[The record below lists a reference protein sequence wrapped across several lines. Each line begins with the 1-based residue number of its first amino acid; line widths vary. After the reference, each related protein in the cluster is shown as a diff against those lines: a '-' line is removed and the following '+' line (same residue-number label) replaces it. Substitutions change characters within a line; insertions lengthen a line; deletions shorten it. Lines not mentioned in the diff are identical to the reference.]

1 MIALG
6 MCDVNMRTCIIG
18 LGCISSELILSGGA
32 FHLYQAVTKHT
43 LTSFSQGLQRWATCG
58 DRKAG
63 QRALVPSW
71 SLGSRKAPSD
81 PVAPWFAGGT
91 LEVAEEG
98 TRGGGW
104 ATTATLSLAVG
115 MKVPTS
121 MSL

>member
-1 MIALG
+1 
-6 MCDVNMRTCIIG
+6 MCDVNIRTCIIAFDYV
-18 LGCISSELILSGGA
+18 SSELILSGAA
-32 FHLYQAVTKHT
+32 FHLCRAVTKHT
-43 LTSFSQGLQRWATCG
+43 LTAFSQCLQRWATCG

-63 QRALVPSW
+63 QRALAACW

-81 PVAPWFAGGT
+81 PVAPRFAGGT

-104 ATTATLSLAVG
+104 AQTATLGLAVG

-121 MSL
+121 VSL

>member
-6 MCDVNMRTCIIG
+6 MCDINIRTCTIG
-18 LGCISSELILSGGA
+18 FDYISSELILSGGA
-32 FHLYQAVTKHT
+32 FHLCQAVAKHT
-43 LTSFSQGLQRWATCG
+43 LTSFSQWLQRWATCG

-63 QRALVPSW
+63 QRALVPCW

-81 PVAPWFAGGT
+81 PVAPRFAGGT
-91 LEVAEEG
+91 LEVAEEV

-104 ATTATLSLAVG
+104 AQTATLGLAVG